1 MAGPLIVDPAY
12 VFRLPPP
19 SFTLFCNDLLR
30 AEAGRL
36 GMSQVHVDTTVRET
50 VPDGGMDACVRHA
63 TYVPG
68 WSGSRWFP
76 EGNSSWQFKSGKC
89 PSAPDLSR
97 QEFTKPEV
105 IAAIDRDDTYCFLT
119 ADSLTSRKKTNIA
132 KAIRE
137 QYTARG
143 KRPIEP
149 HIYSG
154 DDLARWAL
162 EHLGIALRHFLVP
175 VSGWQPFEQWANA
188 SRFRNEYFPD
198 AARHQ
203 LFTDV
208 RAWIAQQQRLI
219 RIVGYAGVGKTRAAM
234 EALRPDGLSQRV
246 LYLEDAAR
254 LDPNFFWYLQHE
266 NPQGSGLLVVDECTA
281 AEFQR
286 LRDLAD
292 TLPSGFTVLAVG
304 PFEYGGQSYA
314 LELGPLQVDELAKLL
329 GSFVPGLDESQ
340 RRAIAARCGGSPK
353 LVQVIAMSIAE
364 QADQI
369 RSWTEIE
376 SHLNVVEYLEQ
387 RVFRTDENNP
397 ETHTM
402 RVLCLF
408 SRLGWERELES
419 EGRTV
424 CEFFGLSWN
433 DARLAA
439 QALMRR
445 GIVSRRG
452 RYLYPTPDVLA
463 NYLARRTIEALGTQQ
478 LRVLCERLGDA
489 ARAAFADRLR
499 QLGEDPQTRE
509 IVDLLLGAEGFFVQL
524 EDLNEPGKAD
534 LLRRLALA
542 FPKRVVNRLG
552 ALLGPASREQLL
564 VLSAGRRQVV
574 WTLEE
579 LAWWSDTFEPAARLL
594 LRLAWAEN
602 ENIAN
607 NATGIWTRLF
617 QVVLSGTE
625 VPFAERF
632 RFLQEVL
639 ADPEPQIR
647 KLGVDALSATLQA
660 GHIIRSGGPPEDA
673 GKLPPKEWNPATY
686 REWRELLRPCLVT
699 LDQLLHD
706 SDKAVQD
713 ATRAILVD
721 RGADIINASFVDE
734 WIELVSGF
742 TNSPFDVRKPLL
754 KIVRRRLKHP
764 DDLPKTAVERL
775 HRLEAELAGYSL
787 GDELHR
793 VIGSWNE
800 LMEGNFEDQ
809 EKVIAQLAEH
819 AISDPEKFD
828 EHLDWLFS
836 GEANSGFEFGKELGR
851 LDTRDQW
858 FTPLV
863 ARFKTGDGDDRFI
876 TGYLYGAKIRKGEEW
891 LEDQLDQW
899 MQEPELQPLVGPT
912 TWRALSTDRAA
923 SRLAM
928 MIRDGSLPAAYLG
941 ILAGS
946 WARQVSPE
954 AIIALLQAAV
964 VDQSHDA
971 VSGRLAFL
979 AQYVKEYPE
988 SLECL
993 RSHVK
998 GVLNDISRHPFS
1010 TMDGFYWQVLAE
1022 KLLPASPIEVAEI
1035 CVNAVHY
1042 AAQTHHLVD
1051 DHVRQVFS
1059 EVARVGGWR
1068 IFEEVLGPALIENPR
1083 ILQTLDL
1090 SLFEGHSLSLN
1101 YDPSLIVT
1109 WIEKDVAHRL
1119 SIISYAVRVGGKPL
1133 ADPAR
1138 ALLVR
1143 WGDREVVRSY
1153 LTEAFFTDA
1162 FADAWI
1168 GPETAWLG
1176 AKLDEA
1182 QSWLKDPDPHVR
1194 AWAAELVETIQKQRE
1209 QAQIHEE
1216 ERGW

>member
-1 MAGPLIVDPAY
+1 MVDPAH
-12 VFRLPPP
+12 VFRLPQH

-36 GMSQVHVDTTVRET
+36 GISQVHVDTTVRET
-50 VPDGGMDACVRHA
+50 VPDGGVDACVRHV

-105 IAAIDRDDTYCFLT
+105 IAAIDRDDTYCFLA

-143 KRPIEP
+143 KTPIEP

-175 VSGWQPFEQWANA
+175 VAGWQPFEQWANA

-208 RAWIAQQQRLI
+208 RAWIAQQRRLI
-219 RIVGYAGVGKTRAAM
+219 RIVGSAGVGKTRAAM

-266 NPQGSGLLVVDECTA
+266 NPQGNGLLVVDECTA

-286 LRDLAD
+286 LRDLVD
-292 TLPSGFTVLAVG
+292 TLPSGFTVIAVG
-304 PFEYGGQSYA
+304 PFEYGGQSGA

-329 GSFVPGLDESQ
+329 GSFVPSLDESQ

-387 RVFRTDENNP
+387 RVFRTAENNP
-397 ETHTM
+397 ETLTM
-402 RVLCLF
+402 RALCLF

-424 CEFFGLSWN
+424 CEFFDLSWN

-478 LRVLCERLGDA
+478 LQVFCERLGEA
-489 ARAAFADRLR
+489 TRAAFADRLR
-499 QLGEDPQTRE
+499 QLGEEPQTRE
-509 IVDLLLGAEGFFVQL
+509 VVDFLLGAEGFFVQL

-564 VLSAGRRQVV
+564 MLKAGRRQVV

-617 QVVLSGTE
+617 QIVLSGTE
-625 VPFAERF
+625 VPFVERF
-632 RFLQEVL
+632 RLLQEVL
-639 ADPEPQIR
+639 TDPEPQIR
-647 KLGVDALSATLQA
+647 KLGVNALSATLRTD
-660 GHIIRSGGPPEDA
+660 HITRFGGPPEDT
-673 GKLPPKEWNPATY
+673 GKLPPKEWMPGTY
-686 REWRELLRPCLVT
+686 REWHELLRPCLVA
-699 LDQLLHD
+699 LGQLLHD
-706 SDKAVQD
+706 SDDAVQN
-713 ATRAILVD
+713 AARAILAD
-721 RGADIINASFVDE
+721 RGADIINAGLVDD
-734 WIELVSGF
+734 WVELVSGC
-742 TNSPFDVRKPLL
+742 TTSPFDVRKPFL
-754 KIVRRRLKHP
+754 KIVRWRLEHA
-764 DDLPKTAVERL
+764 DGLPKAAVDRL
-775 HRLEAELAGYSL
+775 SRLEAALAGHSL
-787 GDELHR
+787 GDELYR
-793 VIGSWNE
+793 VVGSWWHE
-800 LMEGNFEDQ
+800 LMEGNFKDQ
-809 EKVIAQLAEH
+809 ETAIARLAQH
-819 AISDPEKFD
+819 AVSEPENFE

-836 GEANSGFEFGKELGR
+836 DQANSGFEFGKELGR
-851 LDTRDQW
+851 LDTRDRW

-863 ARFKTGDGDDRFI
+863 ARFKSGGGDDRFV
-876 TGYLYGAKIRKGEEW
+876 TGYLCGAKIRKGEEW
-891 LEDQLDQW
+891 LEGQLDQW
-899 MQEPELQPLVGPT
+899 AQEPELQPLVGPT
-912 TWRALSTDRAA
+912 TRRALSTDRATR
-923 SRLAM
+923 RLAM
-928 MIRDGSLPAAYLG
+928 MVRDKRLPALYLRL
-941 ILAGS
+941 LAGS

-954 AIIALLQAAV
+954 AIIELVQAV
-964 VDQSHDA
+964 VADKSHEA
-971 VSGRLAFL
+971 VSGCLEFL
-979 AQYVKEYPE
+979 TLYIKEHPE
-988 SLECL
+988 SLERL
-993 RSHVK
+993 HSLVK
-998 GVLNDISRHPFS
+998 GVLDDIIRHQFS
-1010 TMDGFYWQVLAE
+1010 TMDGFYWRVLTE
-1022 KLLPASPIEVAEI
+1022 MLLPASLIEVAAL
-1035 CVNAVHY
+1035 CVNAAYH
-1042 AAQTHHLVD
+1042 AARTHHLVD
-1051 DHVRQVFS
+1051 NHVRQVLS

-1068 IFEEVLGPALIENPR
+1068 VFEDVLGPALIENPQ
-1083 ILQTLDL
+1083 ILWTLDL
-1090 SLFEGHSLSLN
+1090 SLFEGRSLLLD
-1101 YDPSLIVT
+1101 YDPLLMVT

-1119 SIISYAVRVGGKPL
+1119 SIILPAVPVGGKPL

-1143 WGDREVVRSY
+1143 WGDREDVRSY
-1153 LTEAFFTDA
+1153 LTATFFTG
-1162 FADAWI
+1162 AWI
-1168 GPETAWLG
+1168 GPETAWLST
-1176 AKLDEA
+1176 KLDEA
-1182 QSWLKDPDPHVR
+1182 QSWLKDPDPHVW
-1194 AWAAELVETIQKQRE
+1194 AWAGELVEAIQKQRE
-1209 QAQIHEE
+1209 QARIHEE